1 MIKSQQYNFSLEN
14 SPLNNLLINILW
26 LYKNVFNFLMILR
39 VIRNFII
46 IYSVLIINTHGFLT
60 NIGEILFYDICK
72 IIDPEYIIFLYD

>member
-1 MIKSQQYNFSLEN
+1 
-14 SPLNNLLINILW
+14 
-26 LYKNVFNFLMILR
+26 MILR

-60 NIGEILFYDICK
+60 NIGEIIFYDMCK